1 MRKTTLA
8 AAACAAAAL
17 SLVACSSDDIPGGE
31 FHTLE
36 TYLKDQKSPAKVDL
50 AEIYPDS
57 DIYLVCPY
65 GGEAANAKIGE
76 LVFSGEDVRDDTNF
90 VIAKQRDS
98 MFESSST
105 KTPINRGEID
115 LCSSENSTDA
125 RLIDNTT
132 LTFEKDEDGTW
143 VLKD

>member
-1 MRKTTLA
+1 MKKTALTA
-8 AAACAAAAL
+8 AFAAVVL
-17 SLVACSSDDIPGGE
+17 SLVACGSDGIPDGE

-36 TYLKDQKSPAKVDL
+36 AYLKDQKSPAKVDL

-125 RLIDNTT
+125 RLLDNTT